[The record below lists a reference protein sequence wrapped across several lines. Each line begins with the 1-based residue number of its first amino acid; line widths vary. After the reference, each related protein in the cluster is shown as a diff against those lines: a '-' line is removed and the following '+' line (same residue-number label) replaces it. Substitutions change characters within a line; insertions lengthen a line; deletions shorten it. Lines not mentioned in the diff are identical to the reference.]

1 MWAYLAIL
9 LLVPFVADAYA
20 DSNSYLSV
28 SAENPAFDNH
38 FAGSMVVE
46 VVVSDPNLH
55 ETSEPEGVPN
65 VTVNG
70 DRLQMVQASN
80 GAWYAY
86 FADVDAA
93 IAADGTTS
101 DGNGL
106 DFGVLCSSSTD
117 SEVFGASFSDSEGFF
132 VPSSDGLDSTTGSIT
147 SRCTGDPTD
156 SNDVNVVRRP
166 PALNQNDDVL
176 PGQIGLKPEAWP
188 VIQLFS
194 FSKDVTI
201 RYEPAGSPQQVVL
214 RYDEIPGITAEVDRE
229 IHPAGSEVFVFVSD
243 IQLNQDPTDWDS
255 WTFQTDSPAKVFYHA
270 FDRRGNSAT
279 NNNNDPTDLYPFLGR
294 LGFEDNGFME
304 IDPGRILKFKPNGI
318 QQPIFASSDII
329 TLVEDKPNSGMFVNY
344 DRDKISNLGVSDTAP
359 RGHPGYIQYNDDTIS
374 VLTGSSTASLS
385 TKPPITIEVG
395 ESRPGTKIPVLLID
409 SDQNLNPTAG
419 DDLLVSRASASIPTI
434 RTGSPLTLE
443 NAGDLRL
450 YASGD
455 DPLGGGDAATS
466 SVPDPFS
473 AILHIDAPNAVR
485 TFEKMSVNL
494 GFSAGSLSN
503 LLAVSEEGSGWI
515 NLDLRSLE
523 ELGVD
528 DFSSTGIR
536 LSFGS
541 LSDPNPV
548 TVVNPGDLSSPQ
560 QLLLIDPSVIQ
571 QISSRSGTVFAVI
584 DLGPSAGGSIGSES
598 SSQPIVLDFF
608 SFGVVRNDVISNAV
622 YRMELEEDWNTPGNF
637 RGSIE
642 YVIADPAGLGA
653 KIADRIVPTGSDVV
667 LAVSGNDRIVIN
679 YSDLALVEITILS
692 SEVGIQTHSGAVS
705 YSPSSLRF
713 GHPVTVRLVD
723 PDLNTSSDRRD
734 VYRVIDDPASPG
746 VDTVGSNGHTLLE
759 VKIKNVRYQRCMVD
773 GVEHGGLASTG
784 FVLSET
790 GPSTGVFE
798 GSFAMPSW
806 ICDKTGSK
814 LISPGGG
821 SIDLIYH
828 DSQDASG
835 NQNIFSL
842 NRPASTT
849 TPTTP
854 TTPTP
859 TTPPV
864 PPARPDS
871 PPVPPMLSHD
881 HVSLQDGDSAYEVV
895 MSGSIGSGNGGAPLS
910 ITVTNPDMTIDTF
923 RIPTV
928 ENGNY
933 RSVITIT
940 PNSLPGQYTI
950 SLSHEGDDDVGT
962 LLFSVISDVIPDWVR
977 DDALGWSSGAS
988 SNDGFVNGVRHMI
1001 AMGIVDEP
1009 GTGAASE
1016 PVVPDWVRYTAGL
1029 WAGGLISDEEFVHSV
1044 QYLIRNGIIQI

>member
-1 MWAYLAIL
+1 MWAYLAVL

-20 DSNSYLSV
+20 DSNPYLSV

-55 ETSEPEGVPN
+55 GTSEPEVVPN

-70 DRLQMVQASN
+70 DRLQMTQASN
-80 GAWYAY
+80 GAWHAY
-86 FADVDAA
+86 FANTQGAM
-93 IAADGTTS
+93 AADRTVPIESAGT
-101 DGNGL
+101 GL

-117 SEVFGASFSDSEGFF
+117 SDVFGVSFSDSEGFF
-132 VPSSDGLDSTTGSIT
+132 VPSSDGLGSTTGSIT
-147 SRCTGDPTD
+147 SKCTGPPTG
-156 SNDVNVVRRP
+156 SNDINVVRRP
-166 PALNQNDDVL
+166 PAINQNDNV
-176 PGQIGLKPEAWP
+176 PTGQTGLDPDAWP

-201 RYEPAGSPQQVVL
+201 RYEPAGSQQQVTL

-229 IHPAGSEVFVFVSD
+229 LHPAGSEVFVFVSD

-255 WTFQTDSPAKVFYHA
+255 WTFQVDSSPMVFYHA
-270 FDRRGNSAT
+270 FDRRGGSAA
-279 NNNNDPTDLYPFLGR
+279 NNPTDLYPSLKR

-304 IDPGRILKFKPNGI
+304 IDPGRILEFKPNGI
-318 QQPIFASSDII
+318 QPSAFASPDII

-359 RGHPGYIQYNDDTIS
+359 RGHPGYIQYNGDTVS
-374 VLTGSSTASLS
+374 VLTGSSTALLS

-409 SDQNLNPTAG
+409 SDQNLSTAAS
-419 DDLLVSRASASIPTI
+419 DDLLVSRASAAIPTI
-434 RTGSPLTLE
+434 KTGSPLTLE
-443 NAGDLRL
+443 NAGNLRL
-450 YASGD
+450 YESSSA
-455 DPLGGGDAATS
+455 PVVGGDAVPS

-473 AILHIDAPNAVR
+473 ARLYLDAPNAIR
-485 TFEKMSVNL
+485 EFEKISVNL
-494 GFSAGSLSN
+494 GFSADSLNS
-503 LLAVSEEGSGWI
+503 LLAVSEDGSSWI

-523 ELGVD
+523 ELGVG
-528 DFSSTGIR
+528 DFSNTGIS

-541 LSDPNPV
+541 LSDTSPIPV
-548 TVVNPGDLSSPQ
+548 VSPGDMSSPQ

-571 QISSRSGTVFAVI
+571 QISSRSGGGDAVFAVI
-584 DLGPSAGGSIGSES
+584 DLGPSADGRITPAS

-608 SFGVVRNDVISNAV
+608 SFGVVRNDVTSNAV
-622 YRMELEEDWNTPGNF
+622 YRMELEEDRNNPGSF
-637 RGSIE
+637 GGSLE

-692 SEVGIQTHSGAVS
+692 SEVGIQTHNGEVS
-705 YSPSSLRF
+705 YSPQSLRF

-734 VYRVIDDPASPG
+734 AYRVIDDPASPG
-746 VDTVGSNGHTLLE
+746 VDTVGLNGHTLLE

-842 NRPASTT
+842 DRPPASAT
-849 TPTTP
+849 
-854 TTPTP
+854 
-859 TTPPV
+859 PV
-864 PPARPDS
+864 PPAAARPDS
-871 PPVPPMLSHD
+871 TPVPPMLSHD
-881 HVSLQDGDSAYEVV
+881 RVSLQDGNSVYKVV
-895 MSGSIGSGNGGAPLS
+895 MSGSVGGINGGAPLS
-910 ITVTNPDMTIDTF
+910 ITVTNPDKTVDTF
-923 RIPTV
+923 RIPTT

-933 RSVITIT
+933 RSVITVT
-940 PNSLPGQYTI
+940 TNSLSGQYTI
-950 SLSHEGDDDVGT
+950 SLSYGGDDVGT
-962 LLFSVISDVIPDWVR
+962 LLLSVISDVIPDWVR
-977 DDALGWSSGAS
+977 DGVLGWSSGAS
-988 SNDGFVNGVRHMI
+988 SHDGFVDGVRHMI
-1001 AMGIVDEP
+1001 AMGIIDEP
-1009 GTGAASE
+1009 GTGASE
-1016 PVVPDWVRYTAGL
+1016 TVVPDWVRYTAGL
-1029 WAGGLISDEEFVHSV
+1029 WAGGQISDEEFVQSV
-1044 QYLIRNGIIQI
+1044 QYMIRNGIIRI